1 MINIVF
7 ENILKEKR
15 LHFNTQHRYLYQ
27 NEKTINFAFKIE
39 NHYVIENNIKNI
51 ANVFV
56 IKIRSITRFETA
68 YK

>member
-7 ENILKEKR
+7 ESILKEIK
-15 LHFNTQHRYLYQ
+15 LHFNIQHRHLYK
-27 NEKTINFAFKIE
+27 NKKLIAFVLKIE

-51 ANVFV
+51 INIFI
-56 IKIRSITRFETA
+56 IKINSVTKFETF